1 MVEQIAR
8 RIINRIRGEISAFID
23 ESGDS
28 EIDASGRES
37 SGDILTEVQSHLGK
51 LIAEHHQTTKQLNAS
66 RTELNAMQQ
75 KIELAIEAGRD
86 DLARAALIR
95 RNGLNRQITSLEAH
109 LKDVETE
116 SLELEDLIREL
127 ADSEPESI
135 GDSRATMSAALAQQL
150 SELDALVKNKT
161 AASDEPKT

>member
-23 ESGDS
+23 ESGNS
-28 EIDASGRES
+28 EIDVSGRDTS
-37 SGDILTEVQSHLGK
+37 SDILTEVQSHLGK

-66 RTELNAMQQ
+66 RTELNAMQE
-75 KIELAIEAGRD
+75 KIELAVDAGRE

-116 SLELEDLIREL
+116 SLELEGLISDL
-127 ADSEPESI
+127 ADADRSANDDVSEL
-135 GDSRATMSAALAQQL
+135 DAALSQQL